1 MTSPTTSCTQT
12 GMSENLSTSTQCSIA
27 KDVTPKGPWNGPEL
41 TKSPEFVLDTL
52 RETQHM
58 INSLNARK
66 EGLKKEVNEMFEAGQ
81 LAHLVD
87 EKDSQKYNGDG
98 ISVAICKG
106 KTKRIYEDE
115 VQAEIDALQQQI
127 DKVKY
132 IAERKQQFTE
142 ETGRSYWRVNLA
154 KEKDEIL

>member
-12 GMSENLSTSTQCSIA
+12 GMSENLSTSTQCNISNA
-27 KDVTPKGPWNGPEL
+27 VSNKGPWNGPEL

-52 RETQHM
+52 RESQHM
-58 INSLNARK
+58 INSLLARK

-87 EKDSQKYNGDG
+87 AKDSQKYNGDG

-106 KTKRIYEDE
+106 KTKRIYEDA
-115 VQAEIDALQQQI
+115 VQAEIDELQQQI

-132 IAERKQQFTE
+132 AAERKKQFTE
-142 ETGRSYWRVNLA
+142 ETGKSYWRVNLA
-154 KEKDEIL
+154 KERDEVL